1 MGGGINDN
9 YTLCRIPAYSFPDTD
24 AVAEEPPSLGCL
36 LHTIQKEF
44 SVLLP
49 IVQPSA

>member
-1 MGGGINDN
+1 MGGGITDS

-24 AVAEEPPSLGCL
+24 ADAGEPPFLGCL
-36 LHTIQKEF
+36 LRMIQKEF
-44 SVLLP
+44 SALLP